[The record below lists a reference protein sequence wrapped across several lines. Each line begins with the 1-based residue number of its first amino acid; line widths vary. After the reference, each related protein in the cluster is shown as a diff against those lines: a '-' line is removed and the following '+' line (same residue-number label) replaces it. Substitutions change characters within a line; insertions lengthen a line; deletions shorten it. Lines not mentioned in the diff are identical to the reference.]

1 MALFKTSNKA
11 LHINSIKLNVLFN
24 VLTKLNI
31 HIHSVTEPAAVKA
44 DIISDYVS
52 LQLLQGSLVPI
63 TLRFVLSKASLST
76 VHFTVVKM
84 PKLNDRGQDS
94 E

>member
-1 MALFKTSNKA
+1 MELFKTSNKA

>member
-1 MALFKTSNKA
+1 MVLFKTSNKV
-11 LHINSIKLNVLFN
+11 LHVNSIKFN